1 MQNNNWTRSKSV
13 REPAEPHKPVV
24 DPAEWY
30 PDDYRGSDE
39 WIYNL
44 SRAEVDEI
52 RAAVA
57 GVQERGFDIKDI
69 RREDFPL
76 PTLGKTLAE
85 LQDEVMDG
93 RGFALIR
100 GLPMGEMT
108 RVQAA
113 AAFWGIGANFGEAVS
128 QNAKGHV
135 LGHVK
140 DLGMDYAEAEVRGYL
155 TRAHMNFHA
164 DQADILGLG
173 CLHPA
178 KSGGAHRICSSVA
191 LHNEMLKRRPDL
203 AEELTFKFYWT
214 RHGEIPPGEDPYY
227 RMAVFSFHEGYFTA
241 RGVSAHIAKAQ
252 TLPGVP
258 EFTPAQREAME
269 MFKELAMELSMDIN
283 FQQGDMSFVQNHVML
298 HSRTAFEDWPEPE
311 RKRHILRLW
320 LTTHGRRPL
329 PEEFAQQMVGI
340 RVAGAI
346 PKAPLD
352 AE

>member
-1 MQNNNWTRSKSV
+1 MQTNNWTRSTGK
-13 REPAEPHKPVV
+13 REPAEPQKPVV
-24 DPAEWY
+24 DPAGWL
-30 PDDYRGSDE
+30 PGDYAGSDR
-39 WIYNL
+39 WIYHL
-44 SRAEVDEI
+44 SSDEIAEI

-57 GVQERGFDIKDI
+57 GVEARGLDIKDI
-69 RREDFPL
+69 ARDDFPL
-76 PTLGKTLAE
+76 PTLATTLSE

-93 RGFALIR
+93 RGFVLVR
-100 GLPMGEMT
+100 GLPMGDMT
-108 RVQAA
+108 RAQAA
-113 AAFWGIGANFGEAVS
+113 AAFWGVGANFGQATP

-140 DLGMDYAEAEVRGYL
+140 DLGQDYSDAEVRGYL

-178 KSGGAHRICSSVA
+178 KSGGAHRICSSVS
-191 LHNEMLKRRPDL
+191 LHNEMLRRRPDL
-203 AEELTFKFYWT
+203 AKELGWKFYWT

-227 RMAVFSFHEGYFTA
+227 RMAVFTFHDGYFTA
-241 RGVSAHIAKAQ
+241 RGVSAHIAKGQ
-252 TLPGVP
+252 TLSGVP
-258 EFTPAQREAME
+258 KFTPAQLEAME
-269 MFKELAMELSMDIN
+269 FYKEIALELSMDIK

-298 HSRTAFEDWPEPE
+298 HSRTAFEDWPEPD

-329 PEEFAQQMVGI
+329 PPEFAQQMVGI
-340 RVAGAI
+340 RVEGATLT
-346 PKAPLD
+346 APLD